1 MAPGTARVRILKQNT
16 RATTQY
22 RREEATWT
30 FLDVFCITSLEI
42 LAWRGQLERLIRII
56 SATAVNFFDS
66 VSLELLSNGWNECVR
81 SL

>member
-1 MAPGTARVRILKQNT
+1 MTPGTCENFKTKHKSHNAI
-16 RATTQY
+16 Y
-22 RREEATWT
+22 RKEEATWT

-56 SATAVNFFDS
+56 STKAVNFFDS
-66 VSLELLSNGWNECVR
+66 VSLEFLSNGWNGCVR